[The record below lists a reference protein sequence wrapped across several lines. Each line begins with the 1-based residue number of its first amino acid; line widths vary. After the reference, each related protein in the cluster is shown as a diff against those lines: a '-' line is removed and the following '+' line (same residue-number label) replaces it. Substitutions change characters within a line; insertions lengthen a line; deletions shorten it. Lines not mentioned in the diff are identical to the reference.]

1 MSKAAAVRCTTCPR
15 GCLLVPGKTGACR
28 ARVNVAG
35 EVRPVNYGRLT
46 SVALD
51 PVEKKPLARWKP
63 GSQVLSLGSYG
74 CNLRCPWCQNHSISQ
89 VGQDDV
95 PWREATPED
104 VVALAKRLALE
115 DPRMV
120 GVAYTYNEPL
130 VSWEFVRD
138 CGMLVHEAGMSNVL
152 VSAGC
157 VSEEVVQAVAPL
169 IDAANVDLKSFSA
182 ETYEML
188 GGNLACV
195 QNTIQLLAQTP
206 TCHLEVTT
214 LVVPGINDTDAEMDE
229 LSAWLASIDQDIT
242 LHVSRFFPNWQIRD
256 RGPTPVARVYALAQV
271 ARRHLAHV
279 YTGNC

>member
-1 MSKAAAVRCTTCPR
+1 MTIGWSALRWCDICEQSGCSAVHNVPPR
-15 GCLLVPGKTGACR
+15 VLAGARQDGGLPVTLNILDSDGKTLASGEPLGVLTVNTPGAPG
-28 ARVNVAG
+28 A
-35 EVRPVNYGRLT
+35 T
-46 SVALD
+46 WSVGSETVKY

-138 CGMLVHEAGMSNVL
+138 CGMLVHEAAMSNVL

-169 IDAANVDLKSFSA
+169 PAACPDADLS
-182 ETYEML
+182 
-188 GGNLACV
+188 
-195 QNTIQLLAQTP
+195 P
-206 TCHLEVTT
+206 
-214 LVVPGINDTDAEMDE
+214 
-229 LSAWLASIDQDIT
+229 
-242 LHVSRFFPNWQIRD
+242 
-256 RGPTPVARVYALAQV
+256 
-271 ARRHLAHV
+271 
-279 YTGNC
+279 